1 MQNLRYNIDQLKDE
15 IARMQKDNEEHKRQE
30 QEAVDQEIEDIQK
43 FGKENKEII
52 ETMTRKSKADLQL
65 KKGQKQEIVR
75 ELNDLKRQI
84 KEKQVSLNKQTLTKK
99 GLQKHKE
106 E

>member
-52 ETMTRKSKADLQL
+52 ETMTRKSKADL
-65 KKGQKQEIVR
+65 
-75 ELNDLKRQI
+75 
-84 KEKQVSLNKQTLTKK
+84 
-99 GLQKHKE
+99 
-106 E
+106 

>member
-1 MQNLRYNIDQLKDE
+1 MSKD
-15 IARMQKDNEEHKRQE
+15 DEEHMRQE
-30 QEAVDQEIEDIQK
+30 QEAVEQEISDIQK

-75 ELNDLKRQI
+75 ELNDLKRKI
-84 KEKQVSLNKQTLTKK
+84 KEKQSL
-99 GLQKHKE
+99 LQK
-106 E
+106 

>member
-1 MQNLRYNIDQLKDE
+1 MNQ
-15 IARMQKDNEEHKRQE
+15 EED
-30 QEAVDQEIEDIQK
+30 AVKTEIEDIQK

-84 KEKQVSLNKQTLTKK
+84 KEK
-99 GLQKHKE
+99 
-106 E
+106 

>member
-15 IARMQKDNEEHKRQE
+15 IGRMSKDDEEHMRQE
-30 QEAVDQEIEDIQK
+30 QEAVEQEISDIQK

-75 ELNDLKRQI
+75 ELNDLKRKI
-84 KEKQVSLNKQTLTKK
+84 KEKQSL
-99 GLQKHKE
+99 LQK
-106 E
+106 